1 MSGVWGVGRGQDER
15 EGKWGGGSW
24 LLPVT
29 RQCPGFQAINTN
41 CERALSRSTPP
52 PRTGRMAGS
61 EGQRPACWS
70 ADISF
75 SGITHPVVPQGPQ
88 DVQGWLRDEGGGGLG
103 LLSLGTPEP
112 LRARAFPAPGQEAAD
127 MHLALQ
133 VQLWPP
139 EHRRWP
145 TGGRPEVSAREGIT
159 CPGHVPPACL
169 CVPSGEMRVPG
180 LAHRVTTGCRVQALA
195 APGFVREGGEQKRGG
210 KWRGWGEGVQGGG
223 G

>member
-1 MSGVWGVGRGQDER
+1 MK
-15 EGKWGGGSW
+15 GKGSGGGVSW

-103 LLSLGTPEP
+103 LLSLGIPEP
-112 LRARAFPAPGQEAAD
+112 LRAWAFPAPGQEAAD

-159 CPGHVPPACL
+159 RPGHVPPACL

-180 LAHRVTTGCRVQALA
+180 LGPQGHDWVPCAGPRCTWVCK
-195 APGFVREGGEQKRGG
+195 GGQRAKKRG

>member
-1 MSGVWGVGRGQDER
+1 
-15 EGKWGGGSW
+15 
-24 LLPVT
+24 
-29 RQCPGFQAINTN
+29 
-41 CERALSRSTPP
+41 
-52 PRTGRMAGS
+52 
-61 EGQRPACWS
+61 
-70 ADISF
+70 
-75 SGITHPVVPQGPQ
+75 
-88 DVQGWLRDEGGGGLG
+88 
-103 LLSLGTPEP
+103 
-112 LRARAFPAPGQEAAD
+112 